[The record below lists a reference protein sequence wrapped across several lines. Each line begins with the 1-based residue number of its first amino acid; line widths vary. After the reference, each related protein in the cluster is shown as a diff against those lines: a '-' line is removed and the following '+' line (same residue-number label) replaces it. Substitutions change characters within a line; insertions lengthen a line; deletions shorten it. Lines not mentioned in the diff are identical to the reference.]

1 MNPISPRVANGAAAS
16 GVTGAVSVLLM
27 YYSNKWLGPLPP
39 EIASAY
45 TTLLMVPAGFLG
57 GYLTKLEASA
67 DAAPPV
73 APALP
78 APAPAVARPAAP
90 PPVAP
95 PAI

>member
-16 GVTGAVSVLLM
+16 GVTGAISVLLM

-57 GYLTKLEASA
+57 GYLTKLETQAIP
-67 DAAPPV
+67 DT
-73 APALP
+73 LP
-78 APAPAVARPAAP
+78 APAPPAAP
-90 PPVAP
+90 PAAP
-95 PAI
+95 